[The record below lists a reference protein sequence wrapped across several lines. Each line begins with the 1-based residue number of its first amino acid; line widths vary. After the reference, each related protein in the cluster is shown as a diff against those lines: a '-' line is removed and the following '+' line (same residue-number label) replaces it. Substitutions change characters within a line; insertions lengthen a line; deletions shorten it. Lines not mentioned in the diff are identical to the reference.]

1 MFDDRAYSFFR
12 TLRTPAGIPTGI
24 DVLLPYD
31 DVDVMQAVQR
41 FLRKYFHDERP
52 RLGVFGINPG
62 RFGAGLTGIAF
73 TDPVAL
79 REECGIETS
88 LGDRRELSSEFIYR
102 VIRQCGGPERFYAD
116 VFLTSFCP
124 LGFTRKG
131 KNYNFYDDV
140 NLNEAVRPFIH
151 ACLQRHMA
159 FPLRRDVAI
168 VLGTGK
174 LRDVAEDINAE
185 GGYFDKL
192 VFVEHPRYVMQYKRS
207 HVDAYVAKYVAALSS
222 T

>member
-1 MFDDRAYSFFR
+1 
-12 TLRTPAGIPTGI
+12 
-24 DVLLPYD
+24 
-31 DVDVMQAVQR
+31 
-41 FLRKYFHDERP
+41 
-52 RLGVFGINPG
+52 
-62 RFGAGLTGIAF
+62 
-73 TDPVAL
+73 
-79 REECGIETS
+79 
-88 LGDRRELSSEFIYR
+88 LSSEFIYR

-140 NLNEAVRPFIH
+140 NLNEAVHPFIH